1 MANKVSKL
9 TDPSGNYSGGYTS
22 NIYKCSDNPN
32 SNNNSQR
39 GVIQVHIDSGD
50 VALQVRLTSDA
61 PWFTARVY
69 TSSIVEEMVLAGE
82 VRVIV
87 TDKAQVWVAEL
98 L

>member
-1 MANKVSKL
+1 MANKVTKL

-22 NIYKCSDNPN
+22 ITHKFSTDAN

-39 GVIQVHIDSGD
+39 GVIQVNVDSGD

-61 PWFTARVY
+61 PWFTVRQY
-69 TSSIVEEMVLAGE
+69 TTNIVEEMILAGE
-82 VRVIV
+82 CRVV
-87 TDKAQVWVAEL
+87 VSDKAEVWIAEL

>member
-22 NIYKCSDNPN
+22 DIYKCSANNN
-32 SNNNSQR
+32 SNNNTQR
-39 GVIQVHIDSGD
+39 GVIQVHIDSGE
-50 VALQVRLTSDA
+50 VYLQMRLLSDC
-61 PWFTARVY
+61 PWFTARKY

-82 VRVIV
+82 IRIV
-87 TDKAQVWVAEL
+87 ATNKAEAWVAEL

>member
-1 MANKVSKL
+1 MANKVTKL

-22 NIYKCSDNPN
+22 NTYKCSANTS

-39 GVIQVHIDSGD
+39 GVIQVHIDNGE

-61 PWFTARVY
+61 PWFTARTY
-69 TSSIVEEMVLAGE
+69 TKSIVEEMVLSGE

-98 L
+98 I

>member
-22 NIYKCSDNPN
+22 NIYKCSANPN

-39 GVIQVHIDSGD
+39 GVVQIHIDSGD

-61 PWFTARVY
+61 PWFTVRTY
-69 TSSIVEEMVLAGE
+69 SKSIVEEMVLSGE
-82 VRVIV
+82 VRAIV
-87 TDKAQVWVAEL
+87 SDKAHVWIAEL